1 MKPNTTKPDM
11 RWFEEGRFG
20 LFMHWGL
27 YALNGESEWLMYNS
41 EMTPEEYRE
50 RFFDYFEPDLF
61 DPKEWARLAKDAG
74 MKYFVITAKHHDG
87 FCLWDTKTT
96 DFNAMKAPLCRRDL
110 LKDIIEAF
118 RAEGL
123 KVGVYCTL
131 PDWSRPDMPITDR
144 HPLRNRPAERDCSTF
159 APFLREQV
167 RELLT
172 NYGKIDLIWFDGNY
186 LETQH
191 VWDAPGLNEMIRKM
205 QPGILIN
212 RLPGFSDFHSPEWT
226 IPKDGIRD
234 EDGDLLPWEGC
245 QVFNGGWCYPRYDRQ
260 HRKTAKQVVEM
271 LIRHASR
278 GGNLLLN
285 AGPTSRGCFDEYE
298 TEIFRALSRW
308 MKWNGRS
315 ITGCTVAPTE
325 FPEPENGLYTY
336 NPKTNRLYLHLFSW
350 PDHRVILPNL
360 GGKVKFA
367 QLLETG
373 CELMLTEYDP
383 TNVHRT
389 RLQEGDLL
397 VKLPIESPKT
407 EVPVIELFLK

>member
-11 RWFEEGRFG
+11 SWFEEGRFG

-27 YALNGESEWLMYNS
+27 YALNGESEWLMYGS

-61 DPKEWARLAKDAG
+61 DPKEWARLAKEAG

-144 HPLRNRPAERDCSTF
+144 HPLRNRPEERDCSTF

-172 NYGKIDLIWFDGNY
+172 NYGKIDLLWFDGNY

-234 EDGDLLPWEGC
+234 EDGNLLPWEGC

-285 AGPTSRGCFDEYE
+285 AHGVLVVVSNGYSPE
-298 TEIFRALSRW
+298 TGKLLTRYAPLR
-308 MKWNGRS
+308 RS
-315 ITGCTVAPTE
+315 PST
-325 FPEPENGLYTY
+325 EPEGSVML
-336 NPKTNRLYLHLFSW
+336 PLDLHVLSLPLAFILSQDQTLHCIIFYISSLI
-350 PDHRVILPNL
+350 PTLIILPKELTLLDKLYFL
-360 GGKVKFA
+360 G
-367 QLLETG
+367 T
-373 CELMLTEYDP
+373 C
-383 TNVHRT
+383 
-389 RLQEGDLL
+389 
-397 VKLPIESPKT
+397 
-407 EVPVIELFLK
+407 FLYSNQSFQ